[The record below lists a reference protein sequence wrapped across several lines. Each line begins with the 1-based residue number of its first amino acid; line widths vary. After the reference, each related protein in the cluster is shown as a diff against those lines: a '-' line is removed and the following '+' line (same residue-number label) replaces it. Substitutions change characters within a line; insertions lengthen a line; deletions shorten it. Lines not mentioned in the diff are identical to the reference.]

1 MVLYGILAPKTPQPL
16 AVVLQEE
23 RRLIFQHQMRHIVGQ
38 IKELSA
44 GCGALQPDI
53 ATKELLV
60 MQEKQYDKP
69 RYLTLC
75 TDLLS

>member
-1 MVLYGILAPKTPQPL
+1 MWNTGTKNSPASCCGASGGKE
-16 AVVLQEE
+16 AD
-23 RRLIFQHQMRHIVGQ
+23 FQHQMRHIVGQ

-53 ATKELLV
+53 ATKELLM

-69 RYLTLC
+69 QYLTLC